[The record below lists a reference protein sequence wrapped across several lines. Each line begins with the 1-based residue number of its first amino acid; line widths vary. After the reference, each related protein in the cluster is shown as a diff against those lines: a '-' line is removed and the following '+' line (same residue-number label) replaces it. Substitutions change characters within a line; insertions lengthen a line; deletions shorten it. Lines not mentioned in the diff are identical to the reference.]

1 MPTDI
6 DRLSDLA
13 SAASFLADS
22 TCDLSDHAAA
32 ARAHYAAWKAA
43 KTSGVQDRPS
53 FGENHLRRATEHDK
67 VATEPESY
75 AQKRVHARA
84 ASKKADRGPGVASFR
99 AAATAHDA
107 AATAWSKENPA
118 KGNKVDAVS
127 DPWELRDHK
136 RQAQNYRDQADFIEK
151 KEGDAGA
158 SAAKLEAKLGAPAK
172 EEPAPPAKGKTIDA
186 RSLARSDSN
195 PGGL

>member
-75 AQKRVHARA
+75 AQKKVLARA
-84 ASKKADRGPGVASFR
+84 SSRKADKAPGAEAFR
-99 AAATAHDA
+99 AAAKAHDA
-107 AATAWSKENPA
+107 AAAAWAKENPP
-118 KGNKVDAVS
+118 KGERVGGDS
-127 DPWELRDHK
+127 EPWELRDHK
-136 RQAQNYRDQADFIEK
+136 RQATNYRDQADFLEK
-151 KEGDAGA
+151 KQGDD
-158 SAAKLEAKLGAPAK
+158 AATAEKLEAKLAPAAK
-172 EEPAPPAKGKTIDA
+172 EPAPPAKGKTIDA
-186 RSLARSDSN
+186 RSLARSGSDE
-195 PGGL
+195 GL